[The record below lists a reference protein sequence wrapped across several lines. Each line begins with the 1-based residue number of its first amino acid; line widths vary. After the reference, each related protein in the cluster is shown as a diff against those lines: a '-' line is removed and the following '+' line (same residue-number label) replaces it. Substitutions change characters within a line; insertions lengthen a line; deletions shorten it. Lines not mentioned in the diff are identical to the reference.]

1 MSDPVIASASLEAV
15 APSLHA
21 TPPQRL
27 SFARTLGVRAYLLV
41 RPRGNLLVYATDTLA
56 AQAPA
61 IAALGGAA
69 RHYLNHWHEA
79 AVAGALGAE
88 SAAPV
93 YCHAADAA
101 EVAKRLTVAATF
113 ADGHRVDDDF
123 EAIPIPGHTEG
134 ATAYLWSDGRER
146 CLFTGDS
153 VFLRGGEWVGALL
166 ESSDRAA
173 YVASLERLAELDFDR
188 LVPWAASLDGPAHA
202 RTDRADAAE
211 RLGRIINRLRNGD
224 DH

>member
-1 MSDPVIASASLEAV
+1 MSDRVTASPSLEAV

-27 SFARTLGVRAYLLV
+27 SFAPKLGVRAFLLV
-41 RPRGNLLVYATDTLA
+41 RPRGNLLVYAADTLP

-61 IAALGGAA
+61 IAAFGGVA

-79 AVAGALGAE
+79 AVAGAP
-88 SAAPV
+88 AAPV

-101 EVAKRLTVAATF
+101 EVAKRLKVAATF
-113 ADGHRVDDDF
+113 AAGHRVDDDF

-134 ATAYLWSDGRER
+134 ATAYLWNDGQQRF
-146 CLFTGDS
+146 LFTGDS
-153 VFLRGGEWVGALL
+153 VFLRGGEWVAALL

-211 RLGRIINRLRNGD
+211 RLGRIIDRLRRGD